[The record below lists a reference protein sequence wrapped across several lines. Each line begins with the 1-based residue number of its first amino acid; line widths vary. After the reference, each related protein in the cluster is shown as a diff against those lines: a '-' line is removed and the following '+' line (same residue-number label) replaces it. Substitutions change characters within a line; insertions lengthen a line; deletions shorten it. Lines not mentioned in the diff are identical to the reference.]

1 MHFETKTDSFI
12 NFYLALRDF
21 PNHKI
26 VLRLP
31 SFGYEDLLL
40 KLVFALKT
48 PIGVGSIRY
57 SLLKLQGMER
67 YFHCSADKTHVYVE
81 TNPNYSFEQ
90 FSE

>member
-1 MHFETKTDSFI
+1 M
-12 NFYLALRDF
+12 LLRKF

-40 KLVFALKT
+40 KLVLALKT
-48 PIGVGSIRY
+48 PIGVGFKRY
-57 SLLKLQGMER
+57 KLLKLQGMER
-67 YFHCSADKTHVYVE
+67 YFYSGADKTHVYVE
-81 TNPNYSFEQ
+81 TNPNYYFEQ

>member
-1 MHFETKTDSFI
+1 MFI
-12 NFYLALRDF
+12 YQLYLTLRKF

-31 SFGYEDLLL
+31 SFGYEDLLK

-48 PIGVGSIRY
+48 SIGVGSIRY
-57 SLLKLQGMER
+57 NLLKLQGMER
-67 YFHCSADKTHVYVE
+67 YFHLGAEKSNVYVE
-81 TNPNYSFEQ
+81 TNPYYTFEK

>member
-1 MHFETKTDSFI
+1 MT
-12 NFYLALRDF
+12 LRKY

-31 SFGYEDLLL
+31 SFGYEDMLL
-40 KLVFALKT
+40 KLVFAFKA

-57 SLLKLQGMER
+57 RLLELQGMER
-67 YFHCSADKTHVYVE
+67 YFHSGPDKTKVYVE

-90 FSE
+90 FGE